1 MVSSIGKFP
10 PAASVAVPPFPLLH
24 APSKI
29 TASSSVVARSQA
41 LVFFNLI
48 EFPAS
53 FHAGVV
59 SNACTLTP
67 PVGVYNG
74 VRHEFLRLNLQA
86 PPKYTDD
93 MSKTHEHHGHEAAK
107 AETRADAIK
116 RLSYIEG
123 HLAGVKKMV
132 DEERYCVDILRQ
144 TFAVRRA
151 IQKLESQLID
161 GHLRTCVVEGVKEG
175 REEQILSELVE
186 LYEIADR

>member
-1 MVSSIGKFP
+1 MNK
-10 PAASVAVPPFPLLH
+10 ARERH
-24 APSKI
+24 RHDD
-29 TASSSVVARSQA
+29 ARS
-41 LVFFNLI
+41 
-48 EFPAS
+48 
-53 FHAGVV
+53 
-59 SNACTLTP
+59 
-67 PVGVYNG
+67 
-74 VRHEFLRLNLQA
+74 
-86 PPKYTDD
+86 
-93 MSKTHEHHGHEAAK
+93 
-107 AETRADAIK
+107 ETRADAIR

-132 DEERYCVDILRQ
+132 DDDRYCVDILRQ